1 MERVVARVAELERS
15 LEGWYSPGIR
25 VGNLVFLS
33 GLAGKDRSTGHI
45 LSSVEA
51 QIRQIFEDMSTI
63 LTAHGAALSD
73 IVKMTMY
80 FTDRKQ
86 DWPIFD
92 RIRRE
97 LFPVNPPCT
106 IGVGVTEIA
115 LDAAIAIDAIAVVS

>member
-1 MERVVARVAELERS
+1 MEKVVAHIPELERS

-45 LSSVEA
+45 LPSVEE

-63 LTAHGAALSD
+63 LTAHGATLSD
-73 IVKMTMY
+73 VVKMTMY
-80 FTDRKQ
+80 FTDRKR
-86 DWPIFD
+86 DWPTFD

-97 LFPVNPPCT
+97 LFLINPPCT

-115 LDAAIAIDAIAVVS
+115 LDAAIAIDAIAVAS